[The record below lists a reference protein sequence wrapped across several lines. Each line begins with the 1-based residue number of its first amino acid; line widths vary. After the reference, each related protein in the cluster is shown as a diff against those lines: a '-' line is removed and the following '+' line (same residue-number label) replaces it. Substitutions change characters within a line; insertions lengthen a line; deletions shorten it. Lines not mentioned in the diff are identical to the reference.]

1 MSCYWKQSLWIGGI
15 YWIISQAF
23 TLSGSLIGSTVD
35 AGLSLL
41 LVLFLIPMNWL
52 KPIKRI
58 DAVIKKSPIIS
69 TLLVSVGWVPY
80 VVGIVYVVS
89 VAASVMIMASGE
101 GYEYRLFNLF
111 QIVIWTT
118 NLRQLIMVLT
128 VLAAVLMIFAGKR
141 TIAGRLDKH
150 FKLIENEAVAAT
162 VNSAVEKTKVAEVE
176 KKVEAAK
183 PEVKKA
189 AKENVKKTTSKPK
202 AKKVA
207 SEPKAKKA
215 EVKKEVKPAA
225 EKTVAAKKTVKKVSK
240 PKAKAKSVTAK
251 KA

>member
-15 YWIISQAF
+15 YWIISQVF
-23 TLSGSLIGSTVD
+23 TMSGSLIGSTID
-35 AGLSLL
+35 AGISLL

-58 DAVIKKSPIIS
+58 DEAIKKAPIVS

-118 NLRQLIMVLT
+118 NLRQLIMILT
-128 VLAAVLMIFAGKR
+128 VLAAVLMIFVGKR

-150 FKLIENEAVAAT
+150 FKLIENEAAAAT
-162 VNSAVEKTKVAEVE
+162 VNSAAEKTEVAEVE

-189 AKENVKKTTSKPK
+189 AKANVKKTTSKPK
-202 AKKVA
+202 AKKAVA
-207 SEPKAKKA
+207 
-215 EVKKEVKPAA
+215 KKEVKPAA
-225 EKTVAAKKTVKKVSK
+225 EKTVAGKKTVKKVSK

>member
-15 YWIISQAF
+15 YWIISQIF
-23 TLSGSLIGSTVD
+23 TLSGSLVGSTID
-35 AGLSLL
+35 AWLSLL
-41 LVLFLIPMNWL
+41 LVLFLIPMIWL

-58 DAVIKKSPIIS
+58 EATIKKSPIIS

-80 VVGIVYVVS
+80 VVGLVYIISVIATIV
-89 VAASVMIMASGE
+89 IMMSGE

-118 NLRQLIMVLT
+118 NLRQLIMFLT
-128 VLAAVLMIFAGKR
+128 VVVAILMILVARK
-141 TIAGRLDKH
+141 TIAGKLDKH
-150 FKLIENEAVAAT
+150 FKLIENEAAT
-162 VNSAVEKTKVAEVE
+162 AVKAEPKKAKVAEVE
-176 KKVEAAK
+176 KKVEAK
-183 PEVKKA
+183 PEVKKEAKPKVERA
-189 AKENVKKTTSKPK
+189 ASKPK
-202 AKKVA
+202 AKKVVA
-207 SEPKAKKA
+207 SEPKVKKA

>member
-15 YWIISQAF
+15 YWIISQVF
-23 TLSGSLIGSTVD
+23 TMSGSLIGSTID
-35 AGLSLL
+35 AGISLL

-58 DAVIKKSPIIS
+58 EAVIKNSPIIS

-101 GYEYRLFNLF
+101 GYEYRVFNLF

-128 VLAAVLMIFAGKR
+128 VLTAILMIFVGKR

-150 FKLIENEAVAAT
+150 FKLIENEAAAVT
-162 VNSAVEKTKVAEVE
+162 VNSAVEKTEVAEVE

-189 AKENVKKTTSKPK
+189 AISKPLIIK
-202 AKKVA
+202 RLFFLII
-207 SEPKAKKA
+207 SPPK
-215 EVKKEVKPAA
+215 
-225 EKTVAAKKTVKKVSK
+225 SDNL
-240 PKAKAKSVTAK
+240 
-251 KA
+251 

>member
-15 YWIISQAF
+15 YWIISQVF
-23 TLSGSLIGSTVD
+23 TMSGSLIGSTID
-35 AGLSLL
+35 AGISLL

-58 DAVIKKSPIIS
+58 DEAIKKAPIVS

-128 VLAAVLMIFAGKR
+128 VLTAVLMIFVGKR
-141 TIAGRLDKH
+141 TIVGRLDKH
-150 FKLIENEAVAAT
+150 FKLIENEAAAAT
-162 VNSAVEKTKVAEVE
+162 VNSTAEKTKVAEVE

-189 AKENVKKTTSKPK
+189 AKANVKKTTSK
-202 AKKVA
+202 
-207 SEPKAKKA
+207 PKAKKA

-225 EKTVAAKKTVKKVSK
+225 EKTVAGKKTVTKVSK